1 MTQEEYAAKNAAI
14 NANYKKEQ
22 LRLQRAIECR
32 KEELCGLTKKYLE
45 EKALAEKAI
54 QEVRVAMAEITAQA
68 AQDKAVLNNTYV
80 ESLKKE
86 LND

>member
-1 MTQEEYAAKNAAI
+1 MTQEEYAAKNATI

-22 LRLQRAIECR
+22 LRLQRALECR
-32 KEELCGLTKKYLE
+32 KEELRGLTKKYLE

-54 QEVRVAMAEITAQA
+54 QELKVEMAEITARA
-68 AQDKAVLNNTYV
+68 AQEKAALNNTYV
-80 ESLKKE
+80 ESLKQE